1 MYLNFAKWFIFK
13 CANLMK
19 TLEAKKPQK
28 PLLTKTS
35 ILGNFFFLAK
45 KISPYKIRREKKI
58 RILAFF
64 WKIYYTVVHTSRL
77 PGSHLEHLGSSGE
90 GRPRRSAHVYCM
102 CKEESI

>member
-1 MYLNFAKWFIFK
+1 MCQFNE
-13 CANLMK
+13 NTGGQK
-19 TLEAKKPQK
+19 TAETFFDQNKYF
-28 PLLTKTS
+28 
-35 ILGNFFFLAK
+35 GEFFFSFAK

>member
-1 MYLNFAKWFIFK
+1 MCQFNENTAGQ
-13 CANLMK
+13 K
-19 TLEAKKPQK
+19 TAETFFDQNKYF
-28 PLLTKTS
+28 
-35 ILGNFFFLAK
+35 GEFFFFAK

-64 WKIYYTVVHTSRL
+64 GKIYYTIVHTSRL
-77 PGSHLEHLGSSGE
+77 PGSQLEHLGSSGE